1 MAADAYLLDTSIA
14 SIASI
19 AFDAGNASHADVHR
33 RLTELADAHQSG
45 AVSWKVE
52 YGLQVSP
59 GIDPER
65 HQLVRNNLLQYQI
78 LTIDRHTGK
87 LYGELR
93 GELFRKYGTRD
104 ARGRLKEK
112 RPEDLLDR
120 TTSWELG
127 IQENDLWIVCVS
139 VQYNLRFVTVDKMER
154 ILAAAKEVHSYER
167 AWIWSLQPVNRTDQS
182 QRAL

>member
-1 MAADAYLLDTSIA
+1 VAADAYLLDT

-33 RLTELADAHQSG
+33 RLTELADASISIC
-45 AVSWKVE
+45 AVSLGEVE

-139 VQYNLRFVTVDKMER
+139 VQYNLRFVTADKMER